1 MSNEKN
7 YTISELAEVAE
18 VTIRTIRY
26 YVGEGLL
33 PAPEGGGRAAT
44 YNQGHIARLNLIKL
58 LKDEFLPLHEI
69 RALLSGLDDQAV
81 VELLADKQTQPPPPP
96 PAPDSAKAYLQTL
109 LQSPDSPA
117 QGYSLLRHK
126 LKAQQI
132 REGVPPMTG
141 EASLPPPVPLGDAT
155 GMPENQPP
163 AIARGLAQSMP
174 LLPTWPVETGP
185 VENWQRYQLTPGVEL
200 HVKEGVENS
209 GLGQKIEQLL
219 KLARQILSSFVVC

>member
-1 MSNEKN
+1 MLNEKN
-7 YTISELAEVAE
+7 YTISELAEAAD

-33 PAPEGGGRAAT
+33 PAPESGGRAAT
-44 YNQGHIARLNLIKL
+44 YHQGHVARLNLIKL

-81 VELLADKQTQPPPPP
+81 AELLADKQTQPVPP

-109 LQSPDSPA
+109 LQPPDSPE

-132 REGVPPMTG
+132 REDVPPMTG
-141 EASLPPPVPLGDAT
+141 EAPLPAPGPLRDTAD
-155 GMPENQPP
+155 MPENQP
-163 AIARGLAQSMP
+163 AAGTRGLAQSRP
-174 LLPTWPVETGP
+174 LMPTWPVETGP
-185 VENWQRYQLTPGVEL
+185 VENWRRYELTPGVEL
-200 HVKEGVENS
+200 HVKEGMENS
-209 GLGQKIEQLL
+209 SLGQKVEQLI
-219 KLARQILSSFVVC
+219 KIARQILSSFVVC

>member
-1 MSNEKN
+1 MLNEKS

-33 PAPEGGGRAAT
+33 PSPEAGGRAAT
-44 YNQGHIARLNLIKL
+44 YNQGHLARLNLIKL

-69 RALLSGLDDQAV
+69 RALLSGLDDRAV
-81 VELLADKQTQPPPPP
+81 VELLADKQTQPAAPPA
-96 PAPDSAKAYLQTL
+96 APDSAKAYLQTL
-109 LQSPDSPA
+109 LQPPDSPA

-132 REGVPPMTG
+132 REDVPEMTG
-141 EASLPPPVPLGDAT
+141 EALLPAPVPLPGAT
-155 GMPENQPP
+155 SMPENQLL
-163 AIARGLAQSMP
+163 AVSKGLAQSMP
-174 LLPTWPVETGP
+174 LLPVPPVEAGP
-185 VENWQRYQLTPGVEL
+185 VESWRRYQLTPGIEL

-209 GLGQKIEQLL
+209 SLGQKVEQLI
-219 KLARQILSSFVVC
+219 KIARQILSSFVVC